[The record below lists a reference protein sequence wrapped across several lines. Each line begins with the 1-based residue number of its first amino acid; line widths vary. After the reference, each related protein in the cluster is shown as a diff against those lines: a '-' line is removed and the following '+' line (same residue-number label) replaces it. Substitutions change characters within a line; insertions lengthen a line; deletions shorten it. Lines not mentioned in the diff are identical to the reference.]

1 MNAHLHST
9 PLTIQKKVE
18 TKEKP
23 LPVCSLRSSLSLSDD
38 NNHSKELKLNK
49 VKPFDACAQ
58 LTPRLNAI
66 LSSDWHPLLPQLPM

>member
-1 MNAHLHST
+1 MNAHLRST

-18 TKEKP
+18 IP
-23 LPVCSLRSSLSLSDD
+23 SSLFLRSSLSLCDD
-38 NNHSKELKLNK
+38 NNHSKELKLNE

>member
-1 MNAHLHST
+1 MNAHLRST
-9 PLTIQKKVE
+9 PPTIQKKVE
-18 TKEKP
+18 TPSSLFPEK
-23 LPVCSLRSSLSLSDD
+23 LSLSLSDD